1 MYMLFF
7 VCAVVYPGFASYARG
22 YPGPAFGP
30 AGFGGYTFAGKTGLT
45 LPEIS
50 SIKQRER
57 EFVCVCE
64 RERDRQ
70 IERQTDRQTDRDR
83 DRET

>member
-57 EFVCVCE
+57 EFVCVCVRE

-70 IERQTDRQTDRDR
+70 TQTDTDR
-83 DRET
+83 